1 MLNILLLIALIIF
14 AAKLSGWISVRLG
27 QPAVLGELLVGLLL
41 GPTVLDVMA
50 WPLFAQD
57 PIHTTIKVL
66 AEVGVILLMFIA
78 GLEVNLSDMRHAGR
92 PAAWT
97 GTLGVFVPWAMG
109 AAFALA
115 LGFPLDQSLF
125 IGVILTA
132 TSVSISAQT
141 LIELGLLRSRE
152 GLILLGAAVFDD
164 VLVIFLLSIFLAVA
178 GGSPAD
184 PPANLGLI
192 VLRMVA
198 FLVVATLVG
207 LLLLR
212 PLVRWIERLPIS
224 AGVLSGVI
232 VTTLLY
238 AWAAEALGGI
248 AAITGAF
255 VAGVFFGRTHARE
268 TIDAGMHALTYGF
281 FVPIFFV
288 SIGLD
293 ANGRALGLDSLGFV
307 VGLCLV
313 AIVSKIMGSG
323 LGARMGKTT
332 WRQALRIG
340 IGMVSRGEVGLI
352 VAAIGLRDGL
362 VSDVVYSAT
371 VLMILVTTLVTPA
384 LLRLA
389 FGAAPAPTEVV

>member
-1 MLNILLLIALIIF
+1 MANTLLLIALIIL

-27 QPAVLGELLVGLLL
+27 QPAVLGELLIGLLL
-41 GPTVLDVMA
+41 GPTFVDILS
-50 WPLFAQD
+50 WPPFTHELS
-57 PIHTTIKVL
+57 HESVKVL
-66 AEVGVILLMFIA
+66 AEVGVVMLMFIA
-78 GLEVNLSDMRHAGR
+78 GLEVNLSDMRRSGKA
-92 PAAWT
+92 AAWT
-97 GTLGVFVPWAMG
+97 GTLGVFVPWVMG

-115 LGFPLDQSLF
+115 FGFPLDRSLF
-125 IGVILTA
+125 VGIILTA

-164 VLVIFLLSIFLAVA
+164 VLVILWLSVFLALA
-178 GGSPAD
+178 GGTSAD
-184 PPANLGLI
+184 PGTLGVI
-192 VLRMVA
+192 VLRMGA
-198 FLVVATLVG
+198 FLAAAVLVG

-212 PLVRWIERLPIS
+212 PFVRWVERLPVS
-224 AGVLSGVI
+224 ASVLSAVV

-248 AAITGAF
+248 ATITGAF

-268 TIDAGMHALTYGF
+268 TIESGMHALTYGF

-293 ANGRALGLDSLGFV
+293 ANGRVLGLDSLGFV

-313 AIVSKIMGSG
+313 AIISKIVGCG
-323 LGARMGKTT
+323 LGARLGNLT

-389 FGAAPAPTEVV
+389 FRPAPAPMEVA